1 MNPVG
6 TKIQSSSA
14 VKPKRP
20 EREVV
25 YWGYLN
31 GKATRFVIRF
41 DPETQSYVRVRY
53 RNDVPE
59 RIY

>member
-1 MNPVG
+1 
-6 TKIQSSSA
+6 
-14 VKPKRP
+14 
-20 EREVV
+20 V

-41 DPETQSYVRVRY
+41 DPESQSYVRVRY

>member
-1 MNPVG
+1 MA
-6 TKIQSSSA
+6 KQ
-14 VKPKRP
+14 KQP

-41 DPETQSYVRVRY
+41 DSETKTYVRVRY
-53 RNDVPE
+53 LDDAPE
-59 RIY
+59 RVF